1 MEISRDDDVT
11 GNAPGELIN
20 AVQGENIVVA
30 VNAVPG
36 GNDVGVPSVVSLVNA
51 NVNVNNVLTTSS
63 VSQQDTR

>member
-30 VNAVPG
+30 VLYLSKIRQMLG
-36 GNDVGVPSVVSLVNA
+36 LIII
-51 NVNVNNVLTTSS
+51 L
-63 VSQQDTR
+63 